1 MLVLTA
7 ENMKKAEA
15 SANEKG
21 QSFHEM
27 MERAGTRCAEAIA
40 QEDKTKKTVI
50 LCGKGKNG
58 GDGLVIARK
67 LWEMGFRS
75 VFLLLLHG
83 EVTDSLCCEMFSEM
97 RRYPVD
103 VVDMTSNP
111 NGVLHHIRTADI
123 LVDSIFGIGFRGEL
137 SGQTADAVRAANA
150 NHTAVKYAI
159 DIPSGLSAD
168 GDYHGQL
175 YCETDKTLSMIALK
189 PVHVLQPTAALC
201 GETSVMDIG
210 VETSDVQPFA
220 ESYTSLTQEEAF
232 AAIHKRPYDAHKGTY
247 GKVLT
252 VCGSRTMTGCV
263 YLCNQAA
270 VEIGAGL
277 VTAAFPESIVY
288 AVAPK
293 LNEPL
298 MLPVSENA
306 NGRMCLDDSIT
317 EKIKDATVIAVGCGI
332 GVDGDTRNLV
342 KFIIQNA
349 DCPVVLDADA
359 LNCVAEETAVLKEK
373 KSELI
378 LTPHPGEMARLTG
391 KTTAEI
397 QANRIA
403 VAAGFAKEYGVTLLL
418 KGANTVIAN
427 PDRRLCLNATG
438 NPGMARGG
446 SGDVLTGLLAGL
458 IPQTDDLFTAA
469 IAAAYWHGKTADRI
483 AERYGILAPTPTR
496 VLQHLHETVL
506 CP

>member
-21 QSFHEM
+21 LSFHEM
-27 MERAGTRCAEAIA
+27 MERAGTRCAEMIA
-40 QEDKTKKTVI
+40 LEDKTKKTVI

-67 LWEMGFRS
+67 LWEYGFRS

-83 EVTDSLCCEMFSEM
+83 EVTDPLCREMFEAM
-97 RRYPVD
+97 QRYPVD
-103 VVDMTSNP
+103 VVDMTKNP
-111 NGVLHHIRTADI
+111 NGALYHIRTADI

-137 SGQTADAVRAANA
+137 SGATADAVRAANA
-150 NHTAVKYAI
+150 NQKAVRYAI

-189 PVHVLQPTAALC
+189 PVHVLKPTAALC
-201 GETSVMDIG
+201 GKTSVMDIG
-210 VETSDVQPFA
+210 VSNADVRPFA
-220 ESYTSLTQEEAF
+220 EAYTSLTREEAF
-232 AAIHKRPYDAHKGTY
+232 DAIHKRPYDTHKGTY

-263 YLCNQAA
+263 YFCNQAA

-277 VTAAFPESIVY
+277 VTAVFPESIAC
-288 AVAPK
+288 AVASK

-306 NGRMCLDDSIT
+306 NGRMRLDDSLK
-317 EKIKDATVIAVGCGI
+317 EKIKDASVIAVGCGI
-332 GVDGDTRNLV
+332 GIDDDTRELV
-342 KFIIQNA
+342 RFVIRNA
-349 DCPVVLDADA
+349 GCPVVLDADA
-359 LNCVAEETAVLKEK
+359 LNCVAEEPAILKEK
-373 KSELI
+373 KCELI

-391 KTTAEI
+391 KSTAEI
-397 QANRIA
+397 QENRIA
-403 VAAGFAKEYGVTLLL
+403 VAKEFAKEYSVTLLL
-418 KGANTVIAN
+418 KGANTVIAS
-427 PDRRLCLNATG
+427 PDGRLCLNATG

-446 SGDVLTGLLAGL
+446 SGDALTGLLAGL
-458 IPQTDDLFTAA
+458 IPQTDDRFTAA
-469 IAAAYWHGKTADRI
+469 CAAAYWHGRTADFI
-483 AERYGILAPTPTR
+483 AGRYGILAPTPTR
-496 VLQHLHETVL
+496 VVQHLHEAISL
-506 CP
+506 Y